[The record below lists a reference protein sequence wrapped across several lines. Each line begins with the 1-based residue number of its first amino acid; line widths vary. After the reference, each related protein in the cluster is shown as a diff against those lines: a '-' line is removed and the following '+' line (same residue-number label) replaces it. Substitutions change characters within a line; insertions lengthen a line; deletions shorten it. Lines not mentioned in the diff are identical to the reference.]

1 VLCQNLNIKR
11 ILWAQIFVLVLIMYP
26 ISSSFGHAELV
37 SATPGAGS
45 ELTELPE
52 SVTLVFNEEVLNASE
67 SLAVVVLSPNQQEL
81 TFGEPRVDSTEVT
94 RSLVSSNIPGN
105 YQVNYRVVSKDGHVV
120 TGEFMFT
127 LLAVAVPSNSNSADN
142 TESPP
147 VNQLEPESTS
157 WNLWMLFGLVAGLA
171 LVGLAI
177 FRYKKQ
183 PIN

>member
-1 VLCQNLNIKR
+1 MLCQNLNIKR
-11 ILWAQIFVLVLIMYP
+11 VLWAQIFVLVLIMYP

-45 ELTELPE
+45 ELTELPK
-52 SVTLVFNEEVLNASE
+52 SVTLVFDEEVLNASE
-67 SLAVVVLSPNQQEL
+67 SLAVVVLDPNQQEL
-81 TFGEPRVDSTEVT
+81 TFGEPRVDSTE
-94 RSLVSSNIPGN
+94 
-105 YQVNYRVVSKDGHVV
+105 
-120 TGEFMFT
+120 GEFMFT

>member
-1 VLCQNLNIKR
+1 VLCQNLNTKR
-11 ILWAQIFVLVLIMYP
+11 ILWAQIFILVLMMYP
-26 ISSSFGHAELV
+26 VSSSFGHAELI
-37 SATPGAGS
+37 SATPGIDS

-52 SVTLVFNEEVLNASE
+52 SVTLVFNEEVLNASG
-67 SLAVVVLSPNQQEL
+67 SLALVVLDPNQQEL

-94 RSLVSSNIPGN
+94 ISLMSSNIPGS

-120 TGEFMFT
+120 ADEFIFT

-142 TESPP
+142 TEAPP

-157 WNLWMLFGLVAGLA
+157 WNLWMLSGLVVGLA

-177 FRYKKQ
+177 FRNKKQ